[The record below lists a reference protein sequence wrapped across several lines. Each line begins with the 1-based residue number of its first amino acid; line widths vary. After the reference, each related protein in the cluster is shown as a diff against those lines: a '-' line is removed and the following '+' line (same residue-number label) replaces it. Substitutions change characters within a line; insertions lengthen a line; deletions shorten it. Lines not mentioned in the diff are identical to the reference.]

1 MGGTDQLSLSP
12 LSEREGP
19 DLPLSIESYD
29 TASVHL
35 QHAGNN
41 GIWSPGFC
49 TPANTPIPTSDES
62 FAYTPEMERETRVEL
77 RSRLP
82 NVSRSA
88 RPHYLIDVCKPL
100 VEGPTEDTY
109 GRCVARDRRMPEG
122 NYHSFARLIPANA
135 NGVLSKEAFPLVSI
149 L

>member
-1 MGGTDQLSLSP
+1 M
-12 LSEREGP
+12 
-19 DLPLSIESYD
+19 
-29 TASVHL
+29 
-35 QHAGNN
+35 
-41 GIWSPGFC
+41 
-49 TPANTPIPTSDES
+49 
-62 FAYTPEMERETRVEL
+62 EL

-82 NVSRSA
+82 SVSGSV

-100 VEGPTEDTY
+100 VEGLSEDTY
-109 GRCVARDRRMPEG
+109 GRCVARNRRKPER